1 MATPTGWRPLRGRF
15 RRERI
20 CLCNGGLHPFSP
32 GSIMTETTWVTLR
45 RRLVERYDELRVLL
59 TRRLGSEELA
69 RETLHETWLRLDRV
83 DDVAV
88 MQNPDAYLG
97 RMALNLATDRQ
108 RLETRRARRSDV
120 NAILEDIVDDAPGQA
135 EKFESRRNLAIFEDA
150 IRELSE
156 RRRAILIAARLD
168 EEPHQ
173 RIAERFGIS
182 KRMVQIELKYALR
195 HCKNRL
201 EQK

>member
-1 MATPTGWRPLRGRF
+1 
-15 RRERI
+15 
-20 CLCNGGLHPFSP
+20 
-32 GSIMTETTWVTLR
+32 MTETAWMTLR
-45 RRLVERYDELRVLL
+45 RRLVERYDELRMLL
-59 TRRLGSEELA
+59 TRRLGSEDLA

-88 MQNPDAYLG
+88 MRNPDAYLA
-97 RMALNLATDRQ
+97 RVALNLATDRQ

-120 NAILEDIVDDAPGQA
+120 NAVLEDIVDDVPGQV
-135 EKFESRRNLAIFEDA
+135 EKLESRLDLAIFEDA
-150 IRELSE
+150 VRELSA

-182 KRMVQIELKYALR
+182 KRMVQIELKLALR

>member
-1 MATPTGWRPLRGRF
+1 
-15 RRERI
+15 
-20 CLCNGGLHPFSP
+20 
-32 GSIMTETTWVTLR
+32 MTEKWVKLR
-45 RRLVERYDELRVLL
+45 RRLVERYDELRILL
-59 TRRLGSEELA
+59 TRRLGSEDLA

-88 MQNPDAYLG
+88 MRNPDAYVA
-97 RMALNLATDRQ
+97 RVALNLATDRQ
-108 RLETRRARRSDV
+108 RLETRRARRADV
-120 NAILEDIVDDAPGQA
+120 SAVLEDIVDEVPGQA
-135 EKFESRRNLAIFEDA
+135 EKFETRRDLAIFEDA
-150 IRELSE
+150 VRELSG

-182 KRMVQIELKYALR
+182 KRMVQIELKCALR

>member
-1 MATPTGWRPLRGRF
+1 
-15 RRERI
+15 
-20 CLCNGGLHPFSP
+20 
-32 GSIMTETTWVTLR
+32 MTETAWMTLR
-45 RRLVERYDELRVLL
+45 RRLVERYDELRILL
-59 TRRLGSEELA
+59 TRRLGSEDLA

-88 MQNPDAYLG
+88 MRNPDAYLA
-97 RMALNLATDRQ
+97 RVALNLATDRQ

-120 NAILEDIVDDAPGQA
+120 NAALEDIVDDVPGQA
-135 EKFESRRNLAIFEDA
+135 EKLDSRLDLAIFEDA
-150 IRELSE
+150 VRELSE

-182 KRMVQIELKYALR
+182 KRMVQIELKFALR

>member
-1 MATPTGWRPLRGRF
+1 
-15 RRERI
+15 
-20 CLCNGGLHPFSP
+20 
-32 GSIMTETTWVTLR
+32 MTETAWMTLR
-45 RRLVERYDELRVLL
+45 RRLVERYDELRMLL
-59 TRRLGSEELA
+59 TRRLGSEDLA

-88 MQNPDAYLG
+88 MRNPDAYLA
-97 RMALNLATDRQ
+97 RVALNLATDRQ

-120 NAILEDIVDDAPGQA
+120 NAVLEDIVDDVPGQV
-135 EKFESRRNLAIFEDA
+135 EKLESRLDLAIFEDA
-150 IRELSE
+150 VRELSA

-182 KRMVQIELKYALR
+182 KRMVQIELKLALQ

>member
-1 MATPTGWRPLRGRF
+1 M
-15 RRERI
+15 
-20 CLCNGGLHPFSP
+20 
-32 GSIMTETTWVTLR
+32 TLR
-45 RRLVERYDELRVLL
+45 RRLVERYDELRILL
-59 TRRLGSEELA
+59 TRRLGSEDLA

-88 MQNPDAYLG
+88 MRNPDAYLA
-97 RMALNLATDRQ
+97 RVALNLATDRQ

-120 NAILEDIVDDAPGQA
+120 NAVLEDIVDDVPGQA
-135 EKFESRRNLAIFEDA
+135 EKLDSRLDLAIFEDA
-150 IRELSE
+150 VRELSP

-182 KRMVQIELKYALR
+182 KRMVQIELKLALR

>member
-135 EKFESRRNLAIFEDA
+135 EKFESRRNLAIF
-150 IRELSE
+150 
-156 RRRAILIAARLD
+156 
-168 EEPHQ
+168 
-173 RIAERFGIS
+173 
-182 KRMVQIELKYALR
+182 
-195 HCKNRL
+195 
-201 EQK
+201 

>member
-1 MATPTGWRPLRGRF
+1 M
-15 RRERI
+15 
-20 CLCNGGLHPFSP
+20 
-32 GSIMTETTWVTLR
+32 TLR
-45 RRLVERYDELRVLL
+45 RRLVERYDELRILL
-59 TRRLGSEELA
+59 TRRLGSEDLA

-88 MQNPDAYLG
+88 MRNPDAYLA
-97 RMALNLATDRQ
+97 RVALNLATDRQ

-120 NAILEDIVDDAPGQA
+120 NAVLEDIVDDVPGQA
-135 EKFESRRNLAIFEDA
+135 EKLDSRLDLAIFEDA
-150 IRELSE
+150 VRELSE

-182 KRMVQIELKYALR
+182 KRMVQIELKFALR